1 MCEKLEKCVKSWKV
15 WSGGV
20 VPGLN
25 IVACVRKVAIVGFFF
40 IIVHFWNSQNGF
52 DGLSKI
58 LPVRA

>member
-25 IVACVRKVAIVGFFF
+25 IVVCVRKVAIVGFFF
-40 IIVHFWNSQNGF
+40 HYSALLELTERF
-52 DGLSKI
+52 
-58 LPVRA
+58 